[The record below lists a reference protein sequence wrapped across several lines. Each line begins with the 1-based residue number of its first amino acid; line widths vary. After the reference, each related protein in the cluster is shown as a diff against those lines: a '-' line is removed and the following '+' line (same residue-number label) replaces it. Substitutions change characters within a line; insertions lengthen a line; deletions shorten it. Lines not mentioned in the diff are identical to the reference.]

1 MIFMADGKRY
11 LDWEIVEDDFVDFQK
26 SPRVTVR
33 LTKGDVYT
41 RKKGYGWQRKIT
53 SLTWI
58 NGDLMVG
65 YVEHLGDCVNV
76 KSWSCTA
83 NALLNWGKKE

>member
-1 MIFMADGKRY
+1 MIYMANGTRY
-11 LDWEIVEDDFVDFQK
+11 EVVEDDFANFQK

-53 SLTWI
+53 SLTWVDE
-58 NGDLMVG
+58 NLFVG
-65 YVEHLGDCVNV
+65 YVKHLGDG
-76 KSWSCTA
+76 KFEPAPWSCTA
-83 NALLNWGKKE
+83 DALLNWGKKE